1 MSVNHFNHQPA
12 ASFDLSLFRCRV
24 GFFFQN
30 RVDWQMNFKKYQ
42 GGTNQDFRVEV
53 NHQNNVKCYWFRQ
66 SISGQTFVSAK
77 RNWFQASIYS
87 SKCDS
92 PVSWPDVPASCQVL
106 VVSLR

>member
-1 MSVNHFNHQPA
+1 
-12 ASFDLSLFRCRV
+12 
-24 GFFFQN
+24 
-30 RVDWQMNFKKYQ
+30 MNFKKYQ

-106 VVSLR
+106 VVSLT